1 MNGLLRQAA
10 KFAAIG
16 GGATAVHVLTALA
29 LNSFMQVVP
38 LRANFVAFLV
48 ASFVSY
54 MGNWYWTFDG
64 NSRHVFSVPRFAA
77 LSLACFAVNQAI
89 VYGVV
94 ELLHQ
99 PLWLAM
105 VPVVIVIPTFGFWLS
120 RTKVFKNADGRA

>member
-1 MNGLLRQAA
+1 MNELLRQAA
-10 KFAAIG
+10 KFAAVG

-29 LNSFMQVVP
+29 LNSLMQVAP
-38 LRANFVAFLV
+38 LRANFAAFLM

-64 NSRHVFSVPRFAA
+64 TSRHVFSIPRFAA
-77 LSLACFAVNQAI
+77 LSLSCFGVNQAI

-94 ELLHQ
+94 ELLGQ

-105 VPVVIVIPTFGFWLS
+105 VPVVVVIPAFGFWLS
-120 RTKVFKNADGRA
+120 KTQVFLPRHNGV

>member
-29 LNSFMQVVP
+29 LNSLMQVVP

>member
-29 LNSFMQVVP
+29 LNSLMQVVP

-89 VYGVV
+89 VYGIV

>member
-1 MNGLLRQAA
+1 MNGLLRQVA
-10 KFAAIG
+10 KFATV
-16 GGATAVHVLTALA
+16 GGAATGVHALTALA
-29 LNSFMQVVP
+29 LNSLVQVAP

-54 MGNWYWTFDG
+54 VGNWFWTFDG
-64 NSRHVFSVPRFAA
+64 VNNHGFSLPRFAA
-77 LSLACFAVNQAI
+77 LSLSCFAVNQAI

-105 VPVVIVIPTFGFWLS
+105 VPVVVVVPAFGFWLS
-120 RTKVFKNADGRA
+120 RTRVFVSYGVRT